1 MTLPCLIFDM
11 DGTLVD
17 SEMLGNRALLDLL
30 PGWDE
35 DLVAMTERYRGEK
48 LARILA
54 DIAQRIGSA
63 LPDDFEARYRAHAAV
78 LMARDL
84 QTMPGVPAMLD
95 SLPHSRCIAS
105 SGPPAKIR
113 QALAVTGIAG
123 HFGERIYSAYDVG
136 SWKPD
141 PGLFLHAAA
150 QMGRTPADCIVIE
163 DSEVGVA
170 AAQAAGMRA
179 CQYLPAGGTPHPH
192 AVVFD
197 DMARL
202 PSLLHYLAHPQ

>member
-1 MTLPCLIFDM
+1 MILPCLIFDM

-17 SEMLGNRALLDLL
+17 SETLGNRALLDLL
-30 PGWDE
+30 PDWDE
-35 DLVAMTERYRGEK
+35 DLAAMTERYRGEK
-48 LARILA
+48 LARILV
-54 DIAQRIGSA
+54 DIAQRAGVT
-63 LPDDFEARYRAHAAV
+63 LPDDFEARYRAHAAM
-78 LMARDL
+78 LIAREL

-95 SLPHSRCIAS
+95 QLPHRRCIAS

-113 QALAVTGIAG
+113 QALAATGIAA

-150 QMGRTPADCIVIE
+150 QMGRAPAECIVIE

-170 AAQAAGMRA
+170 AAQAAGMRC
-179 CQYLPAGGTPHPH
+179 CQYLPDGGTPHPH
-192 AVVFD
+192 ALVFD
-197 DMARL
+197 DMGQL
-202 PSLLHYLAHPQ
+202 PFLLDKLAA

>member
-17 SEMLGNRALLDLL
+17 SEMLGNRALLELL
-30 PGWDE
+30 PDWDE
-35 DLVAMTERYRGEK
+35 DLIAMTERYRGEK

-54 DIAQRIGSA
+54 DIALRIGSA
-63 LPDDFEARYRAHAAV
+63 LPADFESRYRAHAAV

-95 SLPHSRCIAS
+95 SLAHSRCIAS

-113 QALAVTGIAG
+113 DGLAITGIAH
-123 HFGERIYSAYDVG
+123 HFGERIYSAYDIG

-141 PGLFLHAAA
+141 PGVFLHAAA
-150 QMGRTPADCIVIE
+150 QMGIAPADCIVIE

-170 AAQAAGMRA
+170 AAQAAGMRC

-192 AVVFD
+192 ARVFD

-202 PSLLHYLAHPQ
+202 PALLEEMARH